1 MHNLHI
7 PDDGRVILS
16 LQVLLGAVTWSWS
29 YCSWIYIYL
38 CNQCPSPLKWVWV
51 PFIIRC
57 TRYNICNNLS
67 ETCESL
73 WISTVSS
80 TNKTNG
86 HDIPR
91 NWNIVESGVKY
102 HKLTH
107 PEHLLLLF
115 FVNVSCL
122 YIRYLSVIIEIVWHS
137 TFQKWSL
144 LSLILTGFLLLL
156 CILMKIFLTNNI
168 ISLSINC
175 QNIISILYTLIFA
188 SF

>member
-1 MHNLHI
+1 MQSVPITTKVSLSPVYSEMYSIQHY
-7 PDDGRVILS
+7 VI
-16 LQVLLGAVTWSWS
+16 
-29 YCSWIYIYL
+29 
-38 CNQCPSPLKWVWV
+38 
-51 PFIIRC
+51 
-57 TRYNICNNLS
+57 ICQRLA
-67 ETCESL
+67 ESL

-80 TNKTNG
+80 TNKTDG

-102 HKLTH
+102 HKLTR

-115 FVNVSCL
+115 SVNVSCL

-168 ISLSINC
+168 INLSINC
-175 QNIISILYTLIFA
+175 QNIISILYTLIFV
-188 SF
+188 SC

>member
-1 MHNLHI
+1 MQSVPITTKVSLSPVYSEMYSIQHY
-7 PDDGRVILS
+7 VI
-16 LQVLLGAVTWSWS
+16 
-29 YCSWIYIYL
+29 
-38 CNQCPSPLKWVWV
+38 
-51 PFIIRC
+51 
-57 TRYNICNNLS
+57 ICQRLA
-67 ETCESL
+67 ESL

-80 TNKTNG
+80 TNKTDC

-102 HKLTH
+102 HKLTR

-115 FVNVSCL
+115 SVNVSCL

-137 TFQKWSL
+137 TFQKWIL

-168 ISLSINC
+168 INLSINC
-175 QNIISILYTLIFA
+175 QNIISILYTLIFV
-188 SF
+188 SC